1 MVRSGSPVDNEI
13 LILYPHIL
21 WEKIIVR
28 TAVLLVIEDK
38 LKVFIA
44 QVFVNIVLKYKLKA
58 RIIFAHYLF

>member
-1 MVRSGSPVDNEI
+1 M
-13 LILYPHIL
+13 PHIL

-28 TAVLLVIEDK
+28 SVVLLVIEDK

-58 RIIFAHYLF
+58 RIIFAHYRF